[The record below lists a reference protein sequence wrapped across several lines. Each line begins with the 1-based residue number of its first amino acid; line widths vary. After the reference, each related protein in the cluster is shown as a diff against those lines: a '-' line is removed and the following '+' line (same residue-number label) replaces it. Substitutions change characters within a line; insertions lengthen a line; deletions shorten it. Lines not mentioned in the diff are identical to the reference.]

1 MAEPT
6 KEQLQAEIM
15 EILYQ
20 KSIQKPVWVS
30 CTEIFWNIKNVKVKE
45 RSVKE
50 ILDWLVKNELVLYQ
64 ADKYQIDKRE
74 FIDMEKRKSMDT
86 KEMESTDD
94 EPGVIIDDPLQN
106 VKDYQSPIH
115 DIPVVHHSKNAV
127 YTVVALV
134 TFLFCGTLV
143 GTLLFNSFA
152 MEETPKTEISSIP
165 DSISVNQLQ
174 IVPPVYSHET
184 YHINRNFRRIY
195 NTLEAQQKINMELT
209 ELTKKQQIQ
218 ISTLAA
224 YVNLQTSEIERYE
237 REHNIYKWM
246 TSIALLLLSSLLLYL
261 HLRKS

>member
-1 MAEPT
+1 MNEALGNSPQCPFGLWISHIPAPFGDFHLLTVLHVLDGVTDEC
-6 KEQLQAEIM
+6 A
-15 EILYQ
+15 
-20 KSIQKPVWVS
+20 
-30 CTEIFWNIKNVKVKE
+30 
-45 RSVKE
+45 KE
-50 ILDWLVKNELVLYQ
+50 IDHYVPSFQGCHLHV
-64 ADKYQIDKRE
+64 
-74 FIDMEKRKSMDT
+74 
-86 KEMESTDD
+86 
-94 EPGVIIDDPLQN
+94 VIIDDPLQN

-127 YTVVALV
+127 YTIVALI

-152 MEETPKTEISSIP
+152 MEETPKTEISSIS
-165 DSISVNQLQ
+165 DSISANQLQ

-224 YVNLQTSEIERYE
+224 YVNQQTSEIERYE